1 MKDNLEIMEYS
12 DGCKFISGLPTYD
25 EKNKQLAYAND
36 IRKGKEILYFLNKRL
51 ENETDPNKIA
61 EIRSII
67 QIETDI
73 INQRKL
79 KLC

>member
-1 MKDNLEIMEYS
+1 MNDFEVREYS
-12 DGCKFISGLPTYD
+12 DGCKFVDGLPVTH
-25 EKNKQLAYAND
+25 ETNKKLAYTND

-61 EIRSII
+61 GIRQII
-67 QIETDI
+67 EIETDI
-73 INQRKL
+73 INKRKS